1 MCSAGAAPLRVRHRQ
16 RGESEASALLLTTSG
31 SARTERALFELTR
44 KETSHPPPNKSL
56 QLSAPGFGP
65 GLKPLVH
72 TNSGGGTWPA
82 ILSRRCRR
90 AHVGGRAPA
99 GPGPSPLARGCRG
112 ANGAGRA
119 PRGFGTWALAPQLSD
134 HGVRRTDRE
143 PTHERAHRR

>member
-1 MCSAGAAPLRVRHRQ
+1 MCSAGAAPLRVR
-16 RGESEASALLLTTSG
+16 RGLRGASEASALLLTTSR

-72 TNSGGGTWPA
+72 TNSDGGTPPA
-82 ILSRRCRR
+82 ILSRRCR
-90 AHVGGRAPA
+90 
-99 GPGPSPLARGCRG
+99 G
-112 ANGAGRA
+112 ANVAGRA

-134 HGVRRTDRE
+134 HGVS
-143 PTHERAHRR
+143 PTEHHVA